1 MITETLDHFSKF
13 FLVHIL
19 SCLRD
24 GNGGEK
30 RFLSQRNYHSESPLS
45 PISALP
51 RADVP
56 LLAYTLKM
64 KTISEESI
72 RCRLGC
78 VNFKIFCIR
87 EHKPLVK
94 TQQPIE
100 LHPGEIYFFF
110 IVGVK
115 KLLDLIYG
123 PTKSDVCI
131 IISLY
136 FLLPSIETV

>member
-1 MITETLDHFSKF
+1 
-13 FLVHIL
+13 
-19 SCLRD
+19 
-24 GNGGEK
+24 
-30 RFLSQRNYHSESPLS
+30 
-45 PISALP
+45 
-51 RADVP
+51 
-56 LLAYTLKM
+56 M

-72 RCRLGC
+72 RCKLGC

-87 EHKPLVK
+87 KHKPLVK

-100 LHPGEIYFFF
+100 LHPGEIFFLLFFALF

-123 PTKSDVCI
+123 PTKSDLCI

-136 FLLPSIETV
+136 FLLSSIETV